1 MNQVIKYESGVLV
14 GGVFYGRAGHA
25 TEAQADLAAALAY
38 GNGRIT
44 AVRKI
49 GASLSRLPSH
59 RAFLA
64 TIRKAA

>member
-1 MNQVIKYESGVLV
+1 MNQVIKYESGVV
-14 GGVFYGRAGHA
+14 IGGVFYGRAGHA

-44 AVRKI
+44 AVRKV
-49 GASLSRLPSH
+49 GTTVTRLPSH

-64 TIRKAA
+64 VVRKAA